1 MTAEEKMEDF
11 SEGVSINFTE
21 NQNNLPTQEMI
32 DWYQKNTQYMD
43 DWDELDRDV
52 EMDRVKQDFFDTF
65 DDELNGVDMFDVW
78 SKLF

>member
-52 EMDRVKQDFFDTF
+52 EMDRVRQDFFDTF